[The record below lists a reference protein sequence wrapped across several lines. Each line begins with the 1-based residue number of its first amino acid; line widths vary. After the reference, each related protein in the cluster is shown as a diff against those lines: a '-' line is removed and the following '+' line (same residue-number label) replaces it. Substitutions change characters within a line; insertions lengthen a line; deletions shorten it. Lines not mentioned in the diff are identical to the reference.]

1 MTLLLLYL
9 ALALGVSFL
18 CSILEAVL
26 LSVTPSYV
34 SLLERRRGVAGA
46 RLRRLKTDIDRPL
59 SALLSLNTIAHT
71 VGAAGVGAQAQT
83 VFGNQYVAV
92 ASAILTLLILV
103 FSEIIPKTLGAV
115 HWRRLAPAS
124 GLLLRG
130 MIVVL
135 YPLVLMALAITRL
148 FAREREGPAFSR
160 EEFYAMAEHGAEEGV
175 FRADE
180 SRVFRNLMRFGDLQA
195 RDVLTPRVV
204 VAAFDEATTAAEAFA
219 QLQKRR
225 FSRLPVYRD
234 DPEEVTGYVLLNDVL
249 MAVAA
254 DDHDR
259 HLRDLRRE
267 VLRVPETVSLRDLF
281 RQLLERREHL
291 AVVVDEYGGLV
302 GVVTMEDV
310 VETLL
315 GLEIMDETDR
325 TQDMRALARRYWLQR
340 AKRLGLVEPDSE
352 IDRLRVSERRS
363 GREA

>member
-1 MTLLLLYL
+1 MTLLLCYL

-34 SLLERRRGVAGA
+34 ALLERRHRAAGA
-46 RLRRLKTDIDRPL
+46 RLRRLKADIDQPL

-71 VGAAGVGAQAQT
+71 VGAAGVGAQAQA
-83 VFGNQYVAV
+83 VFGNQYVSV

-103 FSEIIPKTLGAV
+103 LSEIIPKTLGAT
-115 HWRRLAPAS
+115 HWRRLAPAA
-124 GLLLRG
+124 GILLRG
-130 MIVVL
+130 MTVFL
-135 YPLVLMALAITRL
+135 YPLVWMAMGITRL
-148 FAREREGPAFSR
+148 LSRRHAGPTVSR

-180 SRVFRNLMRFGDLQA
+180 SRIFNNLRRFGSLQA
-195 RDVLTPRVV
+195 RDVLTPRTVMM
-204 VAAFDEATTAAEAFA
+204 AFDETNKAAEAFA
-219 QLQKRR
+219 QLQRRR
-225 FSRLPVYRD
+225 FSRMPVYRG
-234 DPEEVTGYVLLNDVL
+234 DPEAVTGYILLNDIL

-254 DDHDR
+254 GDGDR
-259 HLRDLRRE
+259 CLSELRRE

-281 RQLLERREHL
+281 RQFLERNEHL

-302 GVVTMEDV
+302 GVATMEDV

-325 TQDMRALARRYWLQR
+325 IEDMRELARRYWLKR
-340 AKRLGLVEPDSE
+340 AQRLGVVDPGSE
-352 IDRLRVSERRS
+352 VDRPRASD
-363 GREA
+363 